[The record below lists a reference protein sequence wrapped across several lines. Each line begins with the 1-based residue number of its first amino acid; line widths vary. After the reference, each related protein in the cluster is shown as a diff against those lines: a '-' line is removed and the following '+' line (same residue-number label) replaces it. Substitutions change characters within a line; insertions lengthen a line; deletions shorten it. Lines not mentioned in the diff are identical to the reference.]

1 MKILIVTQYFW
12 PENFRVNDLAVDLAK
27 RGHEITVL
35 TGKPNYPGGNFFKG
49 YSMFGN
55 SVEYW
60 NGIKIYRS
68 ALIPRGKGGG
78 ARLFLNYLSF
88 AVFASIKAFF
98 IKKKFDRIFVYGL
111 SPITVGIP
119 AIVTKRKTGA
129 PIFFYVQDLWPDSL
143 SAAGG
148 VKNKLVLAVVA
159 AITRYIYKHSLKVLV
174 QSKGFIPYIL
184 KQGVPQEK
192 LIYYPNTSESF
203 YKAVEQKEEYL
214 SRLPEGF
221 KVMFAGNIGKG
232 QSFDTLLNASK
243 KLKNENI
250 NVKWIILGDG
260 RMKNWVIKRVGDL
273 GLEDCF
279 FLIGSFSPDTMPYFF
294 ACADALLVSLKKEP
308 IFALTIPSKIQSY
321 LACGKPLIGSLDGE
335 GARIIEEAKA
345 GFTAPSENSSELSEC
360 IKRLF
365 YMDEEKRKSLGNNAR
380 TYYEKEFDRG
390 ILLDRLELILR
401 N

>member
-1 MKILIVTQYFW
+1 V
-12 PENFRVNDLAVDLAK
+12 K

-49 YSMFGN
+49 YSLFGN

-60 NGIKIYRS
+60 NGIKIHRS
-68 ALIPRGKGGG
+68 LLIPRGKGGG
-78 ARLFLNYLSF
+78 TRLLLNYLSF
-88 AVFASIKAFF
+88 AFFASVRALF
-98 IKKKFDRIFVYGL
+98 IGNNFDRIFVYEP

-119 AIVTKRKTGA
+119 AMVAKRRTGA
-129 PIFFYVQDLWPDSL
+129 PIFFWVQDLWPESI

-148 VKNKLVLAVVA
+148 VRNKLALAVVN
-159 AITRYIYKHSLKVLV
+159 AITRYIYKHSSKILV

-184 KQGVPQEK
+184 RQGVPQEK
-192 LIYYPNTSESF
+192 LIYYPNPTEKF

-214 SRLPEGF
+214 SRLPKGF

-243 KLKNENI
+243 MLKNDNI

-260 RMKNWVIKRVGDL
+260 RMKDWVIKKACDL
-273 GLEDCF
+273 GIEDCF
-279 FLIGSFSPDTMPYFF
+279 LLMGSFSADEMPYFF
-294 ACADALLVSLKKEP
+294 ACADVLLVSLKKDP
-308 IFALTIPSKIQSY
+308 IFALTIPAKIQSY

-335 GARIIEEAKA
+335 GARIIEEAEA
-345 GFTAPSENSSELSEC
+345 GLTAPSENSFELADR
-360 IKRLF
+360 INKLF
-365 YMDEEKRKSLGNNAR
+365 NMDEERRKSMGNNGR
-380 TYYEKEFDRG
+380 RYYEKEFERG
-390 ILLDRLELILR
+390 MLLDRLELILK